1 MIKKYAQMPLAERW
15 QGHGFGFSLFSGKY
29 DNSRLKNT
37 FYINTPTV
45 LPLTFEVDDVIL
57 L

>member
-1 MIKKYAQMPLAERW
+1 MPKCPLLR
-15 QGHGFGFSLFSGKY
+15 GDRDMDLGFLFFSGKY
-29 DNSRLKNT
+29 DDSRLKDI

>member
-15 QGHGFGFSLFSGKY
+15 QGRGFGFSLFSGKY
-29 DNSRLKNT
+29 INSRLKNP
-37 FYINTPTV
+37 FYINTPTI
-45 LPLTFEVDDVIL
+45 LPLPFEVDDGIL